1 MKQTKYSCNGFIFDN
16 YNDVIAYEAFIRKIT
31 GYFLAITEI
40 KTK

>member
-1 MKQTKYSCNGFIFDN
+1 MKNIKYACNGFIFDN
-16 YNDVIAYEAFIRKIT
+16 YQDVIAYEAFIRKIT